1 MDKQTTH
8 LNTLLIVIAVIG
20 ITAPW
25 IIKYDNHEPQ
35 AVQIDTGNMEVT
47 QVVYDTI
54 YTLAVTC
61 DMTDILREVL
71 VDDKIS
77 FNESLAIADIC
88 KAQALDN
95 AGQPFERG
103 MLKQELNY
111 IKNGGVSM

>member
-1 MDKQTTH
+1 MNKQTKE
-8 LNTLLIVIAVIG
+8 LNIFLIVIAVIG

-25 IIKYDNHEPQ
+25 IVTRSNHQ
-35 AVQIDTGNMEVT
+35 IDAVQIDVGEMEVT
-47 QVVYDTI
+47 PVVYDTI
-54 YTLAVTC
+54 YALAVTC
-61 DMTDILREVL
+61 DLTDTLHEML

-77 FNESLAIADIC
+77 FNESLDIAEIC